1 MGVQRCCQEISLFS
15 TNFISL
21 SFLLH
26 LFSPRSS
33 IRFLDSLS
41 LISKSSFFFYCLNS
55 CHFKMDIMNSWITLN
70 TLMEL
75 FEVSWVVFA
84 SSGGQFFCLSQPF
97 LFHDAIFF
105 PYVFDGS
112 CLFILK
118 NKGLN
123 RWCEFCLMLHEIV
136 SPNLLCLVIRSTYML
151 FT

>member
-1 MGVQRCCQEISLFS
+1 MANFHFLWLIIILFYLFIPHLYSFICQWILSCFHILAIVNNAAMNMGVQRCCQEISLFS

-84 SSGGQFFCLSQPF
+84 SSGGQFFCLS
-97 LFHDAIFF
+97 
-105 PYVFDGS
+105 
-112 CLFILK
+112 
-118 NKGLN
+118 
-123 RWCEFCLMLHEIV
+123 
-136 SPNLLCLVIRSTYML
+136 
-151 FT
+151 

>member
-1 MGVQRCCQEISLFS
+1 MYIKCIYIYIDLYISLSHFFNPFIIWWTCSFFHILVIVNNAAMNMGVQRCCQEISLFS

-84 SSGGQFFCLSQPF
+84 SSGGQFFCLS
-97 LFHDAIFF
+97 
-105 PYVFDGS
+105 
-112 CLFILK
+112 
-118 NKGLN
+118 
-123 RWCEFCLMLHEIV
+123 
-136 SPNLLCLVIRSTYML
+136 
-151 FT
+151 

>member
-1 MGVQRCCQEISLFS
+1 MYIKCIYIYIDLYISLSHFFNPLIIWWTCSFFHILAIVNNAAMNMGVQRCCQEISLFS

-84 SSGGQFFCLSQPF
+84 SSGGQFFCLS
-97 LFHDAIFF
+97 
-105 PYVFDGS
+105 
-112 CLFILK
+112 
-118 NKGLN
+118 
-123 RWCEFCLMLHEIV
+123 
-136 SPNLLCLVIRSTYML
+136 
-151 FT
+151 